1 MIAKDIEDCIHAK
14 AVDHEVMWFYVAY
27 KSHAIL
33 WAIVFQIWFVCH
45 EYYPLMDTY
54 FYAGITY
61 TLNNSE
67 ILIETKCSPVI
78 NILFSYFYS
87 LKSNSIPFF
96 IMKSDTILF
105 FIIINMDVHASLRA
119 SQIIPRVLK
128 LTTM

>member
-1 MIAKDIEDCIHAK
+1 
-14 AVDHEVMWFYVAY
+14 
-27 KSHAIL
+27 
-33 WAIVFQIWFVCH
+33 
-45 EYYPLMDTY
+45 MDTY